1 MYTVYTNFFGPSL
14 FSWSCGLT
22 DAFPSCLRYFSLL
35 HWYYDPP
42 RSIHLCFF
50 LPQALSLSLSHTRT
64 HAHTHA
70 RTHTHTHT
78 ASRGM
83 GTFFPHIVSS
93 IFRLSLTHTHTH
105 SLSLSLSL
113 SLSCSVSQ
121 KQRGQWSCLSLD
133 TTTGMSSDRVCHITH
148 VQFTTTS
155 VNRQVGSSLFWV
167 SWCSTNHQSNI
178 SVHSNSGN
186 EQSCIVQ

>member
-1 MYTVYTNFFGPSL
+1 MNRSTIVLQVYISCIPFIRIFLGL
-14 FSWSCGLT
+14 HWFSWSCGLT

-50 LPQALSLSLSHTRT
+50 LPQALSLSLSLSLSHAHTRT
-64 HAHTHA
+64 HTHA
-70 RTHTHTHT
+70 HTHT

-105 SLSLSLSL
+105 THTHTRTHTLSLSLSL
-113 SLSCSVSQ
+113 APFHKS
-121 KQRGQWSCLSLD
+121 RGAN
-133 TTTGMSSDRVCHITH
+133 GHAYH
-148 VQFTTTS
+148 
-155 VNRQVGSSLFWV
+155 
-167 SWCSTNHQSNI
+167 
-178 SVHSNSGN
+178 
-186 EQSCIVQ
+186 